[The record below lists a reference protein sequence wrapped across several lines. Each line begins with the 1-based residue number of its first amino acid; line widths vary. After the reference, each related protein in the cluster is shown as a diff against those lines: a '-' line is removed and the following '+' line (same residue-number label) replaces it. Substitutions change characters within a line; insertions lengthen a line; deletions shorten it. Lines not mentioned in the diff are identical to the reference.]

1 MKKILSLMAATTL
14 LLASCTPEETV
25 PVTEYKPILVDRAE
39 LTKSVKMESVRDI
52 ENPGKIYRN
61 GNMLFINEKYE
72 GVHVI
77 DNTDPTNPTKLGF
90 IKIIGNVDIAMTGN
104 IMYADNAVDLITLRY
119 EGAGVTVLDR
129 EENVFP
135 EPVAPDWGSIPE
147 EFSEANR
154 PANTVIVKWVK
165 K

>member
-1 MKKILSLMAATTL
+1 MSAIIFM
-14 LLASCTPEETV
+14 ASCTPDETV
-25 PVTEYKPILVDRAE
+25 AVTEYKPVLVDRAE
-39 LTKSVKMESVRDI
+39 LVKSVKMEGIREI
-52 ENPGKIYRN
+52 EDAGKIYRN
-61 GNMLFINEKYE
+61 GNLLFINEKYE

-77 DNTDPTNPTKLGF
+77 DNSDPTNPTKLGF
-90 IKIIGNVDIAMTGN
+90 IKIVGNVDIAMTGN

-119 EGAGVTVLDR
+119 DGTGVTVLDR

-147 EFSEANR
+147 EFNEKNR

>member
-1 MKKILSLMAATTL
+1 MKKVFSLLVAVIFM
-14 LLASCTPEETV
+14 ASCTPDQTTA
-25 PVTEYKPILVDRAE
+25 VTEYKPVLVDRAE
-39 LTKSVKMESVRDI
+39 LAKSVKMEGIREI
-52 ENPGKIYRN
+52 ENAGKIYRN
-61 GNMLFINEKYE
+61 GNLLFINEKYE
-72 GVHVI
+72 GVHII
-77 DNTDPTNPTKLGF
+77 DNSDPKNPTKLGF
-90 IKIIGNVDIAMTGN
+90 IKIIGNVDIAMDGN

-119 EGAGVTVLDR
+119 DGSEVTVLDR

-147 EFSEANR
+147 EFNEENR

>member
-1 MKKILSLMAATTL
+1 MKKVLSLLAAVVFM
-14 LLASCTPEETV
+14 ASCTPEETV
-25 PVTEYKPILVDRAE
+25 AVTEYKPVLVDRAE
-39 LTKSVKMESVRDI
+39 LTKSVKMEGIREI
-52 ENPGKIYRN
+52 ENAGKIYRN
-61 GNMLFINEKYE
+61 GNMLYINEKYE

-77 DNTDPTNPTKLGF
+77 DNSDPSNPKKIGF
-90 IKIIGNVDIAMTGN
+90 IKIIGNVDIAMEGN

-119 EGAGVTVLDR
+119 DGASVTVLDR

-135 EPVAPDWGSIPE
+135 EPVAPDWGTIPE
-147 EFSEANR
+147 EFNEENR